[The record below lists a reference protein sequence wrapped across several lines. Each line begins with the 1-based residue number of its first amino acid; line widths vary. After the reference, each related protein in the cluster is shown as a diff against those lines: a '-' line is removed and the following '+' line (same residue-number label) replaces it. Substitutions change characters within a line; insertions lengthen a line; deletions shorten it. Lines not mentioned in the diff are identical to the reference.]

1 MSIKAFLEQI
11 RPLAGRSPIL
21 RFVTGNQL
29 ADMDSVVSAIVY
41 AFFYNKHY
49 PDNQPYLPLVN
60 IPRNE
65 LRLRRD
71 IELLLN
77 SHGIEDGHLYFLDD
91 LKAFLGGNSKK
102 VELVLVDHCNLQG
115 DELINLYKAGRVDV
129 KAIIDHHADEG
140 VFQLADPRIIH
151 SNGSCSLM
159 VFNYW
164 AQKQPDLVLNEV
176 VRVLLGPLLID
187 TTNMSH
193 KVEGDDEKAFEAY
206 KKQLLGEVVAFDAD
220 NSPIDALFKQLKKAK
235 KDLDGYSFYDI
246 LRKDYKQFAFT
257 NQSGTV
263 NVGFSSLA
271 KSIKWITTKFT
282 SGEIIKTLDDITDD
296 FGLDIVIITTSYT
309 KKENDEY
316 TREFAFSTKDKKFQ
330 SLPEFATSL
339 ELNKD
344 VYGGAAVKQV
354 IDQVNAQRHF
364 EVFNQVNI
372 KASRK
377 QVVPAVKDI
386 IETSITTV

>member
-1 MSIKAFLEQI
+1 MSIKAFLEQVK
-11 RPLAGRSPIL
+11 PLAGRSQIL

-49 PDNQPYLPLVN
+49 PDHQPYLPLVN
-60 IPRNE
+60 IPRDE

-77 SHGIEDGHLYFLDD
+77 SHGIEDKHLYFLED
-91 LKAFLGGNSKK
+91 LKTYLEGNSKK
-102 VELVLVDHCNLQG
+102 VDLILVDHCNLQG
-115 DELINLYKAGRVDV
+115 EELIDLYKAGRIDV
-129 KAIIDHHADEG
+129 RAIIDHHADEDA
-140 VFQLADPRIIH
+140 FHLADPRIIH

-164 AQKQPDLVLNEV
+164 SEKQPELVLNEA
-176 VRVLLGPLLID
+176 VRLLLGPLLID

-193 KVEGDDEKAFEAY
+193 KVEGDDEKAFAAY
-206 KKQLLGEVVAFDAD
+206 KKLLLGEIQAFDAE
-220 NSPIDALFKQLKKAK
+220 NSPIDALFNQLKKAK

-257 NQSGTV
+257 NHGESV

-271 KSIKWITTKFT
+271 KSMKWITNKFT
-282 SGEIIKTLDDITDD
+282 ADDIVKTLDDMERK

-316 TREFAFSTKDKKFQ
+316 TREFAFSTKQSKFQ
-330 SLPEFATSL
+330 SLARFADSL
-339 ELNKD
+339 ELNGD
-344 VYGGAAVKQV
+344 IYGGAAVKQE
-354 IDQVNAQRHF
+354 IDDVNKHRHF
-364 EVFNQVNI
+364 EVSNQVNI

-377 QVVPAVKDI
+377 QVVPAVKEI
-386 IETSITTV
+386 LESNRV